1 MLDVLT
7 IARYTVFALFAVS
20 ALAALGSWLVR
31 TRRISPFSP
40 FGRSLRSATDPIVR
54 PVEKRLVRM
63 GGNPVHAGWW
73 LVVVVAA
80 GGVIFISLLGWALN
94 TFHVVTWAA
103 ERGPSATLGLAVELG
118 YNVFFYAVIIR
129 IIGSWLGF
137 FRYNRWMRPFYALT
151 DWLIE
156 PIRRVVPPFGMLD
169 LSPLVALVVLYAL
182 KTVLLA
188 GLRAAAG
195 V

>member
-1 MLDVLT
+1 MHDVLT
-7 IARYTVFALFAVS
+7 VARYVVLTIFAVS

-31 TRRISPFSP
+31 TGRISPFTP
-40 FGRSLRSATDPIVR
+40 FGRGVRSATDPIVR

-73 LVVVVAA
+73 LVVIVAA
-80 GGVIFISLLGWALN
+80 GGVVFISLLGWALK
-94 TFHVVTWAA
+94 TFSVVTWAA
-103 ERGPSATLGLAVELG
+103 ERGPGATLGLAVELG
-118 YNVFFYAVIIR
+118 YNVFFYSVIMR

-156 PIRRVVPPFGMLD
+156 PIRRVVPPIGMFD
-169 LSPLVALVVLYAL
+169 ISPLLALVVLYAL
-182 KTVLLA
+182 KSILLA

-195 V
+195 A